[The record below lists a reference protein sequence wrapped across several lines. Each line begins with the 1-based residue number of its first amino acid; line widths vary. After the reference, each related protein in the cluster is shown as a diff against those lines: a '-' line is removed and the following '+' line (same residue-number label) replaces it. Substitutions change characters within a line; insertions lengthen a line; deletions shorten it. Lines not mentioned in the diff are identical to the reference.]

1 MASNTNWYMTNVR
14 INKLLTMSIAING
27 VGSFGSKDII
37 MAILRQKQKR
47 IKILNNITAR
57 NMLWLVALV
66 YACLC

>member
-1 MASNTNWYMTNVR
+1 M
-14 INKLLTMSIAING
+14 NG

-57 NMLWLVALV
+57 DMLWLVALV